1 MSLLSLILLYLPGGH
16 RCSTQ
21 LRKDTD
27 TATPSS
33 DVAQKCGPK
42 RNTSAAG
49 KQCEADASDDS
60 EPTPWKAEKCVGALE
75 FHIFIES
82 PLKTRAKQR
91 IRTNE
96 AGDAADVPENFW
108 VGRGDVSLPH
118 IPILASADTLS
129 RIDVPS
135 ASEAQLWNV
144 SLNGVQRRQPP
155 PVCSAQ

>member
-1 MSLLSLILLYLPGGH
+1 MSLLSLIFLYLPGGH
-16 RCSTQ
+16 CRSTQ

-33 DVAQKCGPK
+33 DIAQKRGPK
-42 RNTSAAG
+42 CDTSAAG
-49 KQCEADASDDS
+49 KQREADASDDS
-60 EPTPWKAEKCVGALE
+60 EPMPRKVEKCVSAPE
-75 FHIFIES
+75 FHVFIES
-82 PLKTRAKQR
+82 PPKTRAKQC
-91 IRTNE
+91 IHTNE
-96 AGDAADVPENFW
+96 VGDVADMPENFW

-135 ASEAQLWNV
+135 ASEAQLRNV

-155 PVCSAQ
+155 PVCSVQ